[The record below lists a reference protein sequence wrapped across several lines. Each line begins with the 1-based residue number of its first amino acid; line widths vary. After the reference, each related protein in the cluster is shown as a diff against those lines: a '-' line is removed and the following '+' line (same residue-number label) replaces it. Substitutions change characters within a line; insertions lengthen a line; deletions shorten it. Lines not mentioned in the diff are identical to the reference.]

1 MWSCKK
7 VANYVT
13 DDSGQ
18 IVRDASRRP
27 LIDDFLPPFE
37 DEVVRL
43 LLLLLAERQWTGN
56 RFEMSLIGT
65 PLFLRRIRNKT
76 ANGWTGLIGGGA
88 EIGRCD
94 KSWKIFINGCDPN
107 RITPDRALRCLNKGW
122 RNLTPSEDSDMAP
135 TQDPMGY
142 WRGLGSVLP
151 ATEIKGDRGVFSQ
164 DMMMMRLYSTDQ

>member
-1 MWSCKK
+1 MWKCQKI
-7 VANYVT
+7 ANYLK
-13 DDSGQ
+13 DESGQ
-18 IVRDASRRP
+18 IVRDANRRP

-56 RFEMSLIGT
+56 RFETSLVGT
-65 PLFLRRIRNKT
+65 PLFMRKIRNKP
-76 ANGWTGLIGGGA
+76 ANGWTGMIGVGT

-94 KSWKIFINGCDPN
+94 KSWKILINGCDPN
-107 RITPDRALRCLNKGW
+107 RITPERARDCLNKGW
-122 RNLTPSEDSDMAP
+122 RNLTSKDDSDMAP
-135 TQDPMGY
+135 TQDVMGY

-151 ATEIKGDRGVFSQ
+151 ATEIQGDRDVFSQ